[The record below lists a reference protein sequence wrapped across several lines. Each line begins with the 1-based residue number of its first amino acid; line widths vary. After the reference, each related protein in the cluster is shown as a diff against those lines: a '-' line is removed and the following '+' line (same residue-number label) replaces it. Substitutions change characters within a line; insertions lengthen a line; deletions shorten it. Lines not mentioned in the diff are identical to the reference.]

1 MRLVPHRCATAELQP
16 IRDAT
21 GGTRPPWDVY
31 AQPEGCCRGR
41 SPLMPMPPGAARR
54 MVGSGMVIVPGRPG
68 NRAFV
73 MESHPRARRTSW
85 RDMGVSRLP
94 PSSGRLSISEAA
106 YQPRPTVSRV
116 TDVARAPG
124 RPLDNATR
132 AVMETRFGH
141 DFSSIRVHSDDRA
154 VTYAPTRGTEHSS
167 GAPVSMLPVH
177 QPRVISGLTHW
188 SERSM
193 QNLWRSAQP
202 RPTVSWVTDV
212 ARAPGR
218 PLDNATRAVME
229 TRFGHDFS
237 SIRVHSD
244 DRAAASAERL
254 GATAYAAGRHLVFA
268 RGQYAPGTERGRHL
282 LAHELAHVVQ
292 QSGQR
297 PGGDQVQAPPTMV
310 YDAAAERDAESWA
323 EGSGGPAEPLMV
335 PRPAVMPSI
344 AEKILKFAA
353 KQLEKR
359 TVRTVSK
366 HIARHARRIAGRA
379 IHSIFKNPKEIR
391 YLLQGV
397 VREATEIAGRHP
409 TAGTQRVIE
418 EAGIRITRQGTGTPG
433 KFRLVIQKVFDREI
447 GTQGERVLR
456 VVLDQTGRIVT
467 AFPADRLVA
476 IGLTA
481 AGIEALTEGTAR
493 AGEAVHA
500 QAERAEAAE
509 KAREERI
516 DIWEFVPFIGDIW
529 GGSLNEG
536 EDEMLRQERE
546 IAALIKETLD
556 DVEKSEQRTLG
567 APERHELEQLIRVA
581 IASPFVLAD
590 TDSD

>member
-106 YQPRPTVSRV
+106 YQPRPTVSR
-116 TDVARAPG
+116 
-124 RPLDNATR
+124 
-132 AVMETRFGH
+132 
-141 DFSSIRVHSDDRA
+141 
-154 VTYAPTRGTEHSS
+154 
-167 GAPVSMLPVH
+167 
-177 QPRVISGLTHW
+177 
-188 SERSM
+188 
-193 QNLWRSAQP
+193 
-202 RPTVSWVTDV
+202 VTDV